1 MTYLYLK
8 KIQIFLKITTNE
20 LRQEEHVE
28 HSGGQWGRR
37 HGHAVTTEAPR
48 ELYIPPATL
57 AGSR

>member
-28 HSGGQWGRR
+28 HSGGQ
-37 HGHAVTTEAPR
+37 
-48 ELYIPPATL
+48 
-57 AGSR
+57 